1 MAASS
6 EPPPLVR
13 VILELA
19 AGLLGVLFLYLVLA
33 RLQEVLRSRLSAS
46 SVHAA
51 PLLDG
56 SAPSAGD
63 RAFSDA
69 ESGSQAGSNAEP
81 AGSPD
86 PWDQSIPTLPLD
98 IVGERDWGDWRT
110 THQALGVTVG
120 ECAGGSVPL
129 QFGVLDVKNDGQV
142 QTVFAGARRPDVS
155 LSASRAPL

>member
-56 SAPSAGD
+56 SAPSTGD

-86 PWDQSIPTLPLD
+86 SLGRAISTPPQV
-98 IVGERDWGDWRT
+98 IVGARDRWGNWQDPAPGDTGDRAWEGVSE
-110 THQALGVTVG
+110 QFAL
-120 ECAGGSVPL
+120 
-129 QFGVLDVKNDGQV
+129 DM
-142 QTVFAGARRPDVS
+142 
-155 LSASRAPL
+155 